1 MYLCIKS
8 FKFMKL
14 GLVRHFKVITNEKT
28 LLSSLEFAE
37 AMRKYDILP
46 IKENGLR
53 INSNDWEICYCSV
66 LPRAIQTAETI
77 YRGRI
82 VPTGLLNEV
91 PISPFT
97 KRNIKLPSFV
107 WHIGARIAW
116 YKSHKSQ
123 IEDINDTKARIEKF
137 YEKIKSSGFQNI
149 LIVSH
154 GYFLRMFYE
163 EMKKFG
169 FKGDVDVN
177 ILNGKLYIVEN

>member
-1 MYLCIKS
+1 
-8 FKFMKL
+8 MKL

-28 LLSSLEFAE
+28 FLSSQEFAD
-37 AMRKYDILP
+37 AMEKYDVLP
-46 IKENGLR
+46 VNQNRLK
-53 INSNDWEICYCSV
+53 INSRDWDVCYCSS
-66 LPRAIQTAETI
+66 LPRAVQTAETI
-77 YRGRI
+77 YSGKI
-82 VPTGLLNEV
+82 LKTDLLKEV

-97 KRNIKLPSFV
+97 KRNIILPSFI

-137 YEKIKSSGFQNI
+137 YKTIKSSGFQNI

-163 EMKKFG
+163 EMKKIG
-169 FKGDVDVN
+169 YTGDVDVN
-177 ILNGKLYIVEN
+177 ILNGKLYIIEN